1 MIANHIRLCV
11 AALMAVI
18 GAFGSFPTL
27 GAGQLRPDD
36 DTPSRTIKNIGERLA
51 ALGPY
56 RVSFTAGSEDMEPA
70 SGEYVV
76 DGDRF
81 SVGLAGSRLI
91 SDGVSLWHIDGTNME
106 VTVDAADPQ
115 SRNILVNP
123 AGAFDFGEDSFRS
136 EDAGE
141 DFFGGRMCR
150 TIRLTPVGD
159 ISGMAGS
166 VMLYVDMATG
176 LPAGLRYVMDDDTLT
191 VTVTSITP
199 AENPEPSVFVFDPD
213 DYPDYEII
221 DFR

>member
-1 MIANHIRLCV
+1 M
-11 AALMAVI
+11 
-18 GAFGSFPTL
+18 
-27 GAGQLRPDD
+27 RPDD
-36 DTPSRTIKNIGERLA
+36 DTASRAIKNIGERFA

-56 RVSFTAGSEDMEPA
+56 KVSFTAGSEDMEPA

-81 SVGLAGSRLI
+81 SIGLAGSRLI
-91 SDGVSLWHIDGTNME
+91 SDGVSLWHIDGANME
-106 VTVDAADPQ
+106 VTIDEADPQ

-150 TIRLTPVGD
+150 TIRLTPKGE

-166 VMLYVDMATG
+166 VILYVDMATG
-176 LPAGLRYVMDDDTLT
+176 FPAGLRYVMDDDILT
-191 VTVTSITP
+191 VTVTSVTP
-199 AENPEPSVFVFDPD
+199 VENPEPSGFVFAPE